1 MGLTTYQKKCWVNV
15 SYETYRLV
23 LHYLFIFISLA
34 VTSILYTL
42 IFFTLRARSGGRSRL
57 PSSPRNNAIPD
68 TDSSHFSS
76 SSSSRKHTNLHMT
89 TMTTTTTDDQQ
100 EIPSAASISGHHNA
114 FLLYP
119 VIYVVCTAP
128 LALGRIVSM
137 AAIPVPISYFCAA
150 GALIAS
156 NGWLDVLLWG
166 LTRRRLLFCADVDTE
181 ESGLDTFAFMRTP
194 PNRRYGNIV
203 WVEGGGGAARPCE
216 ANRRATEDRSTSAD
230 ESGGGWVSR
239 GESNTTTEQQENNAD
254 NNNNN
259 NNNNKRWWRWHLD
272 RGGDED
278 EREQH
283 EHTTGRR
290 HMERRRQPKPKTAS
304 QESLRG
310 MTVMTGHRRQSE
322 GGGNTGVIGIG
333 IQMDIMTSIIVE
345 REREREGR
353 ERDDGMRDLV
363 STLVVENGRA
373 R

>member
-1 MGLTTYQKKCWVNV
+1 MRLTSCQIKCWVNV

-42 IFFTLRARSGGRSRL
+42 IFFTLRARCGGRSRP
-57 PSSPRNNAIPD
+57 PSSPRNAVPD
-68 TDSSHFSS
+68 TDSSHST
-76 SSSSRKHTNLHMT
+76 SSRKHTNLHR
-89 TMTTTTTDDQQ
+89 TTTTTTTTTNDQQ

-166 LTRRRLLFCADVDTE
+166 LTRRRLLFCADVGTE

-203 WVEGGGGAARPCE
+203 WVEGASASGGGGARPCE
-216 ANRRATEDRSTSAD
+216 ANRRATEDSTSAD
-230 ESGGGWVSR
+230 ESGGGDGWVSR
-239 GESNTTTEQQENNAD
+239 GESTMTTERQE
-254 NNNNN
+254 
-259 NNNNKRWWRWHLD
+259 NNNNKRWWRWHPGG
-272 RGGDED
+272 RGGENGT
-278 EREQH
+278 EQQ
-283 EHTTGRR
+283 HTAGRR
-290 HMERRRQPKPKTAS
+290 HMERRRQPKTAS

-310 MTVMTGHRRQSE
+310 MMILGHHHHRQQSD

-345 REREREGR
+345 REKGTRK
-353 ERDDGMRDLV
+353 
-363 STLVVENGRA
+363 
-373 R
+373 